1 MRRFFGYVGRR
12 GMCWEGVKCKREAI
26 LRLSLSWGDPGEAR
40 THDPMIKSHLLYQ
53 LSHGVNLSCW
63 SSGLFPDCEC
73 KITTFFRIDQ
83 IFPQLI
89 LSPMLFYDFLTNYYS
104 TFPQLSIQTPYPT
117 EKIMAKREK

>member
-1 MRRFFGYVGRR
+1 MIYLF
-12 GMCWEGVKCKREAI
+12 C
-26 LRLSLSWGDPGEAR
+26 DPGGAR

-83 IFPQLI
+83 I
-89 LSPMLFYDFLTNYYS
+89 LSHFFTKKSVIIRFIITY
-104 TFPQLSIQTPYPT
+104 
-117 EKIMAKREK
+117 KKREPLSQFSSVTPVGLEPTTQ